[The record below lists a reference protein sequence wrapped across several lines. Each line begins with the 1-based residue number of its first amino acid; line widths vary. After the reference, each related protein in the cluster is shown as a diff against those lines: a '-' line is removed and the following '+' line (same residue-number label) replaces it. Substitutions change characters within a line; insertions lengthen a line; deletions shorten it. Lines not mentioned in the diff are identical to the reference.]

1 MKSLRIFKDNAIEKE
16 IIKISQD
23 FQNQNVHA
31 LDEIEGSASKNRM
44 VRFTAGIAKIVQV
57 ISPKVKKLING
68 VLSITTRIST
78 FSVNLDYSGEHLK
91 KSADKLYNS
100 SGVLNSSIKEV
111 KEAMQQITLT
121 IEEDVETVEHISSGN
136 IELIKYMDENKK
148 NLGLVKNVN
157 KELEFKAQ
165 SMEKDMTELNSILEN
180 MKTIVTGMSEIASK
194 TNLLALNAS
203 IEAARAGEAGKG
215 FAVVAEEVR
224 KLSESTSKQLEKM
237 EEFVNN
243 IGTCSTNSSKSV
255 KDTIGS
261 IGKLGE
267 YTQAISSSSSKVR
280 EAIDIEVKS
289 IELLAASMQEINA
302 SSEEINSNMD
312 IIGENVQEVSK
323 EAAVLSEKS
332 LEIKYLADEMDKID
346 DEVSN
351 LAKLSG
357 DITGENYFKITNKD
371 FIVAIDNAIKAHE
384 NWVQQLQNMAME
396 NKIKP
401 IQTDGQK
408 CGFGHFYNSVMPRNE
423 KIKEIWIKIDD
434 IHKEL
439 HRVGGIV
446 KSNIKDGHTE
456 KAKENSKKATQLS
469 QTIISMLSHIKSI
482 AIETDK
488 EGNLVL

>member
-1 MKSLRIFKDNAIEKE
+1 MRIFKENTIEKE
-16 IIKISQD
+16 IIKISQNFHD
-23 FQNQNVHA
+23 ENVHA
-31 LDEIEGSASKNRM
+31 LDEVEKSTSKNKI
-44 VRFTAGIAKIVQV
+44 VRFTAGIAKIVRV
-57 ISPKVKKLING
+57 ISPKVKKMING
-68 VLSITTRIST
+68 ILSITTRIST

-100 SGVLNSSIKEV
+100 SEVLNSSIKEV
-111 KEAMQQITLT
+111 KEAMQQITLA
-121 IEEDVETVEHISSGN
+121 IEDDAETVEYISSGN
-136 IELIKYMDENKK
+136 IELIKHMDENKK
-148 NLGLVKNVN
+148 NLVLVKNVN

-237 EEFVNN
+237 EEFVND

-255 KDTIGS
+255 KDTIES
-261 IGKLGE
+261 IDKLGE
-267 YTQAISSSSSKVR
+267 YTEAISASSSKVR
-280 EAIDIEVKS
+280 ESIDTEVKS
-289 IELLAASMQEINA
+289 IELLAASMEEINA

-312 IIGENVQEVSK
+312 IIGENVQEVSN
-323 EAAVLSEKS
+323 EAAALSEKS

-346 DEVSN
+346 DEMSN

-357 DITGENYFKITNKD
+357 DITGENHFKITNKD
-371 FIVAIDNAIKAHE
+371 FIVAINNAIKAHE
-384 NWVQQLQNMAME
+384 NWVEQLQNMAME

-408 CGFGHFYNSVMPRNE
+408 CGFGHFYNSVIPRHE
-423 KIKEIWIKIDD
+423 GIKEIWIKIDN

-439 HRVGGIV
+439 HKVGEVV
-446 KSNIKDGHTE
+446 KNDIKNGNTE

-469 QTIISMLSHIKSI
+469 QTIINMLSNIKSI
-482 AIETDK
+482 ATEVDK

>member
-1 MKSLRIFKDNAIEKE
+1 MRIFKENTIEKE

-23 FQNQNVHA
+23 FRNENVHA
-31 LDEIEGSASKNRM
+31 LDEVEKSTSKNKI
-44 VRFTAGIAKIVQV
+44 VRFTAGIARIVRV
-57 ISPKVKKLING
+57 ISPKVKKMING
-68 VLSITTRIST
+68 ILSITTRIST

-100 SGVLNSSIKEV
+100 SEVLNSSIKEV
-111 KEAMQQITLT
+111 KEAMQQITLA
-121 IEEDVETVEHISSGN
+121 IEDDAETVEYISSGN
-136 IELIKYMDENKK
+136 IELIKHMDENKK

-165 SMEKDMTELNSILEN
+165 SMEEDMTELNSILEN

-255 KDTIGS
+255 KDTIES
-261 IGKLGE
+261 IDKLGE
-267 YTQAISSSSSKVR
+267 YTEAISVSSSKVR
-280 EAIDIEVKS
+280 ESIDTEVKS
-289 IELLAASMQEINA
+289 IELLAASMEEINA

-312 IIGENVQEVSK
+312 IIGENVQEVNN

-346 DEVSN
+346 DEMSN

-357 DITGENYFKITNKD
+357 DITGENHFKITNKD
-371 FIVAIDNAIKAHE
+371 FIVAINNAIKAHE
-384 NWVQQLQNMAME
+384 NWVKQLQNMAME

-408 CGFGHFYNSVMPRNE
+408 CGFGHFYNSVMPRHE
-423 KIKEIWIKIDD
+423 GIKEIWIKIDN

-439 HRVGGIV
+439 HKVGEVVKNNIRMETQRRLKKIV
-446 KSNIKDGHTE
+446 KKLHSCHK
-456 KAKENSKKATQLS
+456 QL
-469 QTIISMLSHIKSI
+469 
-482 AIETDK
+482 
-488 EGNLVL
+488 

>member
-1 MKSLRIFKDNAIEKE
+1 MRIFKENTIEKE

-23 FQNQNVHA
+23 FRNENVHA
-31 LDEIEGSASKNRM
+31 LDEVEKSTSKNKI
-44 VRFTAGIAKIVQV
+44 VRFTAGIAKIVRV
-57 ISPKVKKLING
+57 ISPKVKKMING
-68 VLSITTRIST
+68 ILSITTRIST

-100 SGVLNSSIKEV
+100 SEVLNSSIKEV
-111 KEAMQQITLT
+111 KEAMQQITLA
-121 IEEDVETVEHISSGN
+121 IEDDAETVEYISSGN
-136 IELIKYMDENKK
+136 IELIKHMDENKK

-255 KDTIGS
+255 KDTIES
-261 IGKLGE
+261 IDKLGE
-267 YTQAISSSSSKVR
+267 YTEAISASSSKVR
-280 EAIDIEVKS
+280 ESIDTEVKS
-289 IELLAASMQEINA
+289 IELLAASMEEINA

-312 IIGENVQEVSK
+312 IIGENVQEVSN

-346 DEVSN
+346 DEMSN

-357 DITGENYFKITNKD
+357 DITGENHFKITNKD
-371 FIVAIDNAIKAHE
+371 FIVAINNAIKAHE
-384 NWVQQLQNMAME
+384 NWVKQLQNMAME

-408 CGFGHFYNSVMPRNE
+408 CGFGHFYNSVMPRHE
-423 KIKEIWIKIDD
+423 GIIEIWIKIDN

-439 HRVGGIV
+439 HKVGEVV
-446 KSNIKDGHTE
+446 KNNIKDGNTE

-469 QTIISMLSHIKSI
+469 QTIINMLSNIKSI
-482 AIETDK
+482 ATEVDK

>member
-1 MKSLRIFKDNAIEKE
+1 MRIFKENTIEKE
-16 IIKISQD
+16 IIKISQNFHD
-23 FQNQNVHA
+23 ENVHA
-31 LDEIEGSASKNRM
+31 LDEVEKSTSKNKI
-44 VRFTAGIAKIVQV
+44 VRFTAGIAKIVRV
-57 ISPKVKKLING
+57 ISPKVKKMING
-68 VLSITTRIST
+68 ILSITTRIST

-111 KEAMQQITLT
+111 KEAMQQITLA
-121 IEEDVETVEHISSGN
+121 IEDDAETVEYISSGN
-136 IELIKYMDENKK
+136 IELIKHIDENKK
-148 NLGLVKNVN
+148 NLALVKNVN

-237 EEFVNN
+237 EEFVND

-255 KDTIGS
+255 KDTIES
-261 IGKLGE
+261 IDKLGE
-267 YTQAISSSSSKVR
+267 YTEAISASSSKVR
-280 EAIDIEVKS
+280 ESIDTEVKS
-289 IELLAASMQEINA
+289 IELLAASMEEINA

-312 IIGENVQEVSK
+312 IIGENVQEVSN
-323 EAAVLSEKS
+323 EAAALSEKS

-346 DEVSN
+346 DEMSN

-357 DITGENYFKITNKD
+357 DITGENHFKITNKD
-371 FIVAIDNAIKAHE
+371 FIVAINNAIKAHE
-384 NWVQQLQNMAME
+384 NWVEQLQNMAME

-408 CGFGHFYNSVMPRNE
+408 CGFGHFYNSVMPRHE
-423 KIKEIWIKIDD
+423 GIKEIWIKIDN

-439 HRVGGIV
+439 HKVGEVV
-446 KSNIKDGHTE
+446 KNDIKNGNTE

-469 QTIISMLSHIKSI
+469 QTIINMLSNIKSI
-482 AIETDK
+482 ATEVDK

>member
-1 MKSLRIFKDNAIEKE
+1 
-16 IIKISQD
+16 
-23 FQNQNVHA
+23 
-31 LDEIEGSASKNRM
+31 
-44 VRFTAGIAKIVQV
+44 
-57 ISPKVKKLING
+57 
-68 VLSITTRIST
+68 
-78 FSVNLDYSGEHLK
+78 
-91 KSADKLYNS
+91 
-100 SGVLNSSIKEV
+100 
-111 KEAMQQITLT
+111 MQQITLA

-261 IGKLGE
+261 IGELGE

-280 EAIDIEVKS
+280 EAIDIEIKS

-323 EAAVLSEKS
+323 EAAVLSE
-332 LEIKYLADEMDKID
+332 
-346 DEVSN
+346 N
-351 LAKLSG
+351 L
-357 DITGENYFKITNKD
+357 
-371 FIVAIDNAIKAHE
+371 
-384 NWVQQLQNMAME
+384 
-396 NKIKP
+396 
-401 IQTDGQK
+401 
-408 CGFGHFYNSVMPRNE
+408 
-423 KIKEIWIKIDD
+423 
-434 IHKEL
+434 
-439 HRVGGIV
+439 
-446 KSNIKDGHTE
+446 
-456 KAKENSKKATQLS
+456 
-469 QTIISMLSHIKSI
+469 
-482 AIETDK
+482 
-488 EGNLVL
+488 

>member
-1 MKSLRIFKDNAIEKE
+1 MRIFKENTIEKE

-23 FQNQNVHA
+23 FRNENVHA
-31 LDEIEGSASKNRM
+31 LDEVEKSTSKNKI
-44 VRFTAGIAKIVQV
+44 VRFTAGIAKIVRV
-57 ISPKVKKLING
+57 ISPKVKKMING
-68 VLSITTRIST
+68 ILSITTRIST

-100 SGVLNSSIKEV
+100 SEVLNSSIKEV
-111 KEAMQQITLT
+111 KEAMQQITLA
-121 IEEDVETVEHISSGN
+121 IEDDAETVEYISSGN
-136 IELIKYMDENKK
+136 IELIKHMDENKK

-255 KDTIGS
+255 KDTIES
-261 IGKLGE
+261 IDKLGE
-267 YTQAISSSSSKVR
+267 YTEAISASSSKVR
-280 EAIDIEVKS
+280 ESIDTEVKS
-289 IELLAASMQEINA
+289 IELLAASMEEINA

-312 IIGENVQEVSK
+312 IIGENVQEVSN

-346 DEVSN
+346 DEMSN

-357 DITGENYFKITNKD
+357 DITGENHFKITNKD
-371 FIVAIDNAIKAHE
+371 FIVAINNAIKAHE
-384 NWVQQLQNMAME
+384 NWVKQLQNMAME

-408 CGFGHFYNSVMPRNE
+408 CGFGHFYNSVMPRHE
-423 KIKEIWIKIDD
+423 GIKEIWIKIDN

-439 HRVGGIV
+439 HKVGEVV
-446 KSNIKDGHTE
+446 KNNIKDGNTE

-469 QTIISMLSHIKSI
+469 QTIINMLSNIKSI
-482 AIETDK
+482 ATEVDK

>member
-1 MKSLRIFKDNAIEKE
+1 MRIFKENTIEKE

-23 FQNQNVHA
+23 FRNENVHA
-31 LDEIEGSASKNRM
+31 LDEVEKSTSKNKI
-44 VRFTAGIAKIVQV
+44 VRFTAGIAKIVRV
-57 ISPKVKKLING
+57 ISPKVKKMING
-68 VLSITTRIST
+68 ILSITTRIST

-100 SGVLNSSIKEV
+100 SEVLNSSIKEV
-111 KEAMQQITLT
+111 KEAMQQITLA
-121 IEEDVETVEHISSGN
+121 IEDDAETVEYISSGN
-136 IELIKYMDENKK
+136 IELIKHMDENKK

-255 KDTIGS
+255 KDTIES
-261 IGKLGE
+261 IDKLGE
-267 YTQAISSSSSKVR
+267 YTEAISASSSKVR
-280 EAIDIEVKS
+280 ESIDTEVKS
-289 IELLAASMQEINA
+289 IELLAASMEEINA

-312 IIGENVQEVSK
+312 IIGENVQEVSN

-346 DEVSN
+346 DEMSN

-357 DITGENYFKITNKD
+357 DITGENHFKITNKD
-371 FIVAIDNAIKAHE
+371 FIVAINNAIKAHE
-384 NWVQQLQNMAME
+384 NWVKQLQNMAME

-408 CGFGHFYNSVMPRNE
+408 CGFGHFYNSVMPRHE
-423 KIKEIWIKIDD
+423 RIKEIWIKIDN

-439 HRVGGIV
+439 HKVGEVV
-446 KSNIKDGHTE
+446 KNNIKDGNTE

-469 QTIISMLSHIKSI
+469 QTIINMLSNIKSI
-482 AIETDK
+482 ATEVDK

>member
-1 MKSLRIFKDNAIEKE
+1 MSIFKENTIEKE
-16 IIKISQD
+16 IIKISQNFHD
-23 FQNQNVHA
+23 ENVHA
-31 LDEIEGSASKNRM
+31 LDEVEKSTSKNKI
-44 VRFTAGIAKIVQV
+44 VRFTAGIAKIVRV
-57 ISPKVKKLING
+57 ISPKVKKMING
-68 VLSITTRIST
+68 ILSITTRIST

-111 KEAMQQITLT
+111 KEAMQQITLA
-121 IEEDVETVEHISSGN
+121 IEDDAETVEYISSGN
-136 IELIKYMDENKK
+136 IELIKHMDENKK
-148 NLGLVKNVN
+148 NLALVKNVN

-237 EEFVNN
+237 EEFVND

-255 KDTIGS
+255 KDTIES
-261 IGKLGE
+261 IDKLGE
-267 YTQAISSSSSKVR
+267 YTEAISASSSKVR
-280 EAIDIEVKS
+280 ESIDTEVKS
-289 IELLAASMQEINA
+289 IELLAASMEEINA

-312 IIGENVQEVSK
+312 IIGENVQEVSN
-323 EAAVLSEKS
+323 EAAALSEKS

-346 DEVSN
+346 DEMSN

-357 DITGENYFKITNKD
+357 DITGENHFKITNKD
-371 FIVAIDNAIKAHE
+371 FIVAINNAIKAHE
-384 NWVQQLQNMAME
+384 NWVEQLQNMAME

-408 CGFGHFYNSVMPRNE
+408 CGFGHFYNSVMPRHE
-423 KIKEIWIKIDD
+423 GIKEIWIKIDN

-439 HRVGGIV
+439 HKVGEVV
-446 KSNIKDGHTE
+446 KNDIKNGNTE

-469 QTIISMLSHIKSI
+469 QTIINMLSNIKSI
-482 AIETDK
+482 ATEVDK

>member
-1 MKSLRIFKDNAIEKE
+1 LRIFKENTIEKE

-23 FQNQNVHA
+23 FRNENVHA
-31 LDEIEGSASKNRM
+31 LDEVEKSTSKNKI
-44 VRFTAGIAKIVQV
+44 VRFTAGIAKIVRV
-57 ISPKVKKLING
+57 ISPKVKKMING
-68 VLSITTRIST
+68 ILSITTRIST

-100 SGVLNSSIKEV
+100 SEVLNSSIKEV
-111 KEAMQQITLT
+111 KEAMQQITLA
-121 IEEDVETVEHISSGN
+121 IEDDAETVEYISSGN
-136 IELIKYMDENKK
+136 IELIKHMDENKK

-224 KLSESTSKQLEKM
+224 KLSESTSRQLEKM

-255 KDTIGS
+255 KDTIES
-261 IGKLGE
+261 IDKLGE
-267 YTQAISSSSSKVR
+267 YTEAISASSSKVR
-280 EAIDIEVKS
+280 ESIDTEVKS
-289 IELLAASMQEINA
+289 IELLAASMEEINA

-312 IIGENVQEVSK
+312 IIGENVQEVSN

-346 DEVSN
+346 DEMSN

-357 DITGENYFKITNKD
+357 DITGENHFKITNKD
-371 FIVAIDNAIKAHE
+371 FIVAINNAIKAHE
-384 NWVQQLQNMAME
+384 NWVKQLQNMAME

-408 CGFGHFYNSVMPRNE
+408 CGFGHFYNSVMPRHE
-423 KIKEIWIKIDD
+423 GIKEIWIKIDN

-439 HRVGGIV
+439 HKVGEVV
-446 KSNIKDGHTE
+446 KNNIKDGNTE

-469 QTIISMLSHIKSI
+469 QTIINMLSNIKSI
-482 AIETDK
+482 ATEVDK

>member
-111 KEAMQQITLT
+111 KEAMQQITLA

-261 IGKLGE
+261 IGELGE

-371 FIVAIDNAIKAHE
+371 FIVVIDNAIKAHE

-439 HRVGGIV
+439 HKVGGIV

>member
-1 MKSLRIFKDNAIEKE
+1 MRIFKENTIEKE
-16 IIKISQD
+16 IIKISQNFRD
-23 FQNQNVHA
+23 ENVHA
-31 LDEIEGSASKNRM
+31 LDEVEKSTSKNKI
-44 VRFTAGIAKIVQV
+44 VRFTAGIAKIVRV
-57 ISPKVKKLING
+57 ISPKVKKMING
-68 VLSITTRIST
+68 ILSITTRIST

-111 KEAMQQITLT
+111 KEAMQQITLA
-121 IEEDVETVEHISSGN
+121 IEDDAETVEYISSGN
-136 IELIKYMDENKK
+136 IELIKHMDENKK

-180 MKTIVTGMSEIASK
+180 MKTIVTGMSQIASK

-224 KLSESTSKQLEKM
+224 KLSESTSTQLEKM
-237 EEFVNN
+237 EEFVND

-255 KDTIGS
+255 KDTIES
-261 IGKLGE
+261 IDKLGK
-267 YTQAISSSSSKVR
+267 YTEAISASSSKVR
-280 EAIDIEVKS
+280 ESIDTEVKS
-289 IELLAASMQEINA
+289 IELLAASMEEINA

-312 IIGENVQEVSK
+312 IIGENVQEVSN

-346 DEVSN
+346 DEMSN

-357 DITGENYFKITNKD
+357 DITGENHFKITNKD
-371 FIVAIDNAIKAHE
+371 FIVAINNAIKAHE
-384 NWVQQLQNMAME
+384 NWVEQLQNMAME

-408 CGFGHFYNSVMPRNE
+408 CGFGHFYNSVMPRHE
-423 KIKEIWIKIDD
+423 GIKEIWIKIDN

-439 HRVGGIV
+439 HKVGEVV
-446 KSNIKDGHTE
+446 KNDIKNGNTE

-469 QTIISMLSHIKSI
+469 QTIINMLSNIKSI
-482 AIETDK
+482 ATEVDK

>member
-1 MKSLRIFKDNAIEKE
+1 MKSLRIFKENTIEKE
-16 IIKISQD
+16 IIKISQNFHD
-23 FQNQNVHA
+23 ENVHA
-31 LDEIEGSASKNRM
+31 LDEVEKSTSKNKI
-44 VRFTAGIAKIVQV
+44 VRFTAGIAKIVRA
-57 ISPKVKKLING
+57 ISPKVKKMING
-68 VLSITTRIST
+68 ILSITTRIST

-111 KEAMQQITLT
+111 KEAMQQITLA
-121 IEEDVETVEHISSGN
+121 IEDDAETVEYISSGN
-136 IELIKYMDENKK
+136 IELIKHMDENKK
-148 NLGLVKNVN
+148 NLALVKNVN

-237 EEFVNN
+237 EEFVND

-255 KDTIGS
+255 KDTIES
-261 IGKLGE
+261 IDKLGE
-267 YTQAISSSSSKVR
+267 YTEAISASSSKVR
-280 EAIDIEVKS
+280 ESIDTEVKS
-289 IELLAASMQEINA
+289 IELLAASMEEINA

-312 IIGENVQEVSK
+312 IIGENVQEVSN
-323 EAAVLSEKS
+323 EAAALSEKS

-346 DEVSN
+346 DEMSN

-357 DITGENYFKITNKD
+357 DITGENHFKITNKD
-371 FIVAIDNAIKAHE
+371 FIVAINNAIKAHE
-384 NWVQQLQNMAME
+384 NWVEQLQNMAME

-408 CGFGHFYNSVMPRNE
+408 CGFGHFYNSVMPRHE
-423 KIKEIWIKIDD
+423 GIKEIWIKIDN

-439 HRVGGIV
+439 HKVGEVV
-446 KSNIKDGHTE
+446 KNDIKNGNTE

-469 QTIISMLSHIKSI
+469 QTIINMLSNIKSI
-482 AIETDK
+482 ATEVDK

>member
-1 MKSLRIFKDNAIEKE
+1 MRIFKENTIEKE

-23 FQNQNVHA
+23 FRNENVHA
-31 LDEIEGSASKNRM
+31 LDEVEKSTSKNKI
-44 VRFTAGIAKIVQV
+44 VRFTAGIARIVRV
-57 ISPKVKKLING
+57 ISPKVKKMING
-68 VLSITTRIST
+68 ILSITTRIST

-100 SGVLNSSIKEV
+100 SEVLNSSIKEV
-111 KEAMQQITLT
+111 KEAMQQITLA
-121 IEEDVETVEHISSGN
+121 IEDDAETVEYISSGN
-136 IELIKYMDENKK
+136 IELIKHMDENKK

-255 KDTIGS
+255 KDTIES
-261 IGKLGE
+261 IDKLGE
-267 YTQAISSSSSKVR
+267 YTEAISVSSSKVR
-280 EAIDIEVKS
+280 ESIDTEVKS
-289 IELLAASMQEINA
+289 IELLAASMEEINA

-312 IIGENVQEVSK
+312 IIGENVQEVNN

-346 DEVSN
+346 DEMSN

-357 DITGENYFKITNKD
+357 DITGENHFKITNKD
-371 FIVAIDNAIKAHE
+371 FIVAINNAIKAHE
-384 NWVQQLQNMAME
+384 NWVKQLQNMAME

-408 CGFGHFYNSVMPRNE
+408 CGFGHFYNSVMPRHE
-423 KIKEIWIKIDD
+423 GIIEIWIKIDN

-439 HRVGGIV
+439 HKVGEVV
-446 KSNIKDGHTE
+446 KNNIKDGNTE

-469 QTIISMLSHIKSI
+469 QTIINMLSNIKSI
-482 AIETDK
+482 ATEVDK

>member
-1 MKSLRIFKDNAIEKE
+1 MRIFKENTIEKE

-23 FQNQNVHA
+23 FRNENVHA
-31 LDEIEGSASKNRM
+31 LDEVEKSTSKNKI
-44 VRFTAGIAKIVQV
+44 VRFTAGIARIVRV
-57 ISPKVKKLING
+57 ISPKVKKMING
-68 VLSITTRIST
+68 ILSITTRIST

-100 SGVLNSSIKEV
+100 SEVLNSSIKEV
-111 KEAMQQITLT
+111 KEAMQQITLA
-121 IEEDVETVEHISSGN
+121 IEDDAETVEYISSGN
-136 IELIKYMDENKK
+136 IELIKHMDENKK

-165 SMEKDMTELNSILEN
+165 SMEEDMTELNSILEN

-255 KDTIGS
+255 KDTIES
-261 IGKLGE
+261 IDKLGE
-267 YTQAISSSSSKVR
+267 YTEAISVSSSKVR
-280 EAIDIEVKS
+280 ESIDTEVKS
-289 IELLAASMQEINA
+289 IELLAASMEEINA

-312 IIGENVQEVSK
+312 IIGENVQEVNN

-346 DEVSN
+346 DEMSN

-357 DITGENYFKITNKD
+357 DITGENHFKITNKD
-371 FIVAIDNAIKAHE
+371 FIVAINNAIKAHE
-384 NWVQQLQNMAME
+384 NWVKQLQNMAME

-408 CGFGHFYNSVMPRNE
+408 CGFGHFYNSVMPRHE
-423 KIKEIWIKIDD
+423 GIKEIWIKIDN

-439 HRVGGIV
+439 HKVGEVV
-446 KSNIKDGHTE
+446 KNNIKDGNTE

-469 QTIISMLSHIKSI
+469 QTIINMLSNIKSI
-482 AIETDK
+482 ATEVDK

>member
-1 MKSLRIFKDNAIEKE
+1 MRIFKENTIEKE

-23 FQNQNVHA
+23 FRNENVHA
-31 LDEIEGSASKNRM
+31 LDEVEKSTSKNKI
-44 VRFTAGIAKIVQV
+44 VRFTAGIAKIVRV
-57 ISPKVKKLING
+57 ISPKVKKMING
-68 VLSITTRIST
+68 ILSITTRIST

-100 SGVLNSSIKEV
+100 SEVLNSSIKEV
-111 KEAMQQITLT
+111 KEAMQQITLA
-121 IEEDVETVEHISSGN
+121 IEDDAETVEYISSGN
-136 IELIKYMDENKK
+136 IELIKHMDENKK

-243 IGTCSTNSSKSV
+243 IGACSTNSSKSV
-255 KDTIGS
+255 KDTIES
-261 IGKLGE
+261 IDKLGE
-267 YTQAISSSSSKVR
+267 YTEAISASSSKVR
-280 EAIDIEVKS
+280 ESIDTEVKS
-289 IELLAASMQEINA
+289 IELLAASMEEINA

-312 IIGENVQEVSK
+312 IIGENVQEVSN

-346 DEVSN
+346 DEMSN

-357 DITGENYFKITNKD
+357 DITGENHFKITNKD
-371 FIVAIDNAIKAHE
+371 FIVAINNAIKAHE
-384 NWVQQLQNMAME
+384 NWVKQLQNMAME

-408 CGFGHFYNSVMPRNE
+408 CGFGHFYNSVMPRHE
-423 KIKEIWIKIDD
+423 GIKEIWIKIDN

-439 HRVGGIV
+439 HKVGEVV
-446 KSNIKDGHTE
+446 KNNIKDGNTE

-469 QTIISMLSHIKSI
+469 QTIINMLSNIKSI
-482 AIETDK
+482 ATEVDK

>member
-1 MKSLRIFKDNAIEKE
+1 
-16 IIKISQD
+16 
-23 FQNQNVHA
+23 
-31 LDEIEGSASKNRM
+31 
-44 VRFTAGIAKIVQV
+44 
-57 ISPKVKKLING
+57 
-68 VLSITTRIST
+68 
-78 FSVNLDYSGEHLK
+78 
-91 KSADKLYNS
+91 
-100 SGVLNSSIKEV
+100 
-111 KEAMQQITLT
+111 MQQITLA

-261 IGKLGE
+261 IGELGE

-346 DEVSN
+346 DEVSD

-423 KIKEIWIKIDD
+423 KIKEIWIKIDN

-439 HRVGGIV
+439 HKIGGIV

-456 KAKENSKKATQLS
+456 KAKENSKKLHS
-469 QTIISMLSHIKSI
+469 CHKRL
-482 AIETDK
+482 
-488 EGNLVL
+488 

>member
-111 KEAMQQITLT
+111 KEAMQQITLA

-261 IGKLGE
+261 IGELGE

-357 DITGENYFKITNKD
+357 DITGEDYFKITNKD
-371 FIVAIDNAIKAHE
+371 FIVVIDNAIKAHE

>member
-1 MKSLRIFKDNAIEKE
+1 MRIFKENTIEKE

-23 FQNQNVHA
+23 FRNENVHA
-31 LDEIEGSASKNRM
+31 LDEVEKSTSKNKI
-44 VRFTAGIAKIVQV
+44 VRFTAGIARIVRV
-57 ISPKVKKLING
+57 ISPKVKKMING
-68 VLSITTRIST
+68 ILSITTRIST

-100 SGVLNSSIKEV
+100 SEVLNSSIKEV
-111 KEAMQQITLT
+111 KEAMQQITLA
-121 IEEDVETVEHISSGN
+121 IEDDAETVEYISSGN
-136 IELIKYMDENKK
+136 IELIKHMDENKK

-165 SMEKDMTELNSILEN
+165 SMEEDMTELNSILEN

-237 EEFVNN
+237 EEFVND

-255 KDTIGS
+255 KDTIES
-261 IGKLGE
+261 IDKLGE
-267 YTQAISSSSSKVR
+267 YTEAISVSSSKVR
-280 EAIDIEVKS
+280 ESIDTEVKS
-289 IELLAASMQEINA
+289 IELLAASMEEINA

-312 IIGENVQEVSK
+312 IIGENVQEVNN

-346 DEVSN
+346 DEMSN

-357 DITGENYFKITNKD
+357 DITGENHFKITNKD
-371 FIVAIDNAIKAHE
+371 FIVAINNAIKAHE
-384 NWVQQLQNMAME
+384 NWVKQLQNMAME

-408 CGFGHFYNSVMPRNE
+408 CGFGHFYNSVMPRHE
-423 KIKEIWIKIDD
+423 GIKEIWIKIDN

-439 HRVGGIV
+439 HKVGEVV
-446 KSNIKDGHTE
+446 KNDIKNGNTE

-469 QTIISMLSHIKSI
+469 QTIINMLSNIKSM
-482 AIETDK
+482 ATEVDK

>member
-1 MKSLRIFKDNAIEKE
+1 
-16 IIKISQD
+16 
-23 FQNQNVHA
+23 
-31 LDEIEGSASKNRM
+31 M

-148 NLGLVKNVN
+148 NLGLVRNVN

-323 EAAVLSEKS
+323 EAAVLSE
-332 LEIKYLADEMDKID
+332 
-346 DEVSN
+346 N
-351 LAKLSG
+351 L
-357 DITGENYFKITNKD
+357 
-371 FIVAIDNAIKAHE
+371 
-384 NWVQQLQNMAME
+384 
-396 NKIKP
+396 
-401 IQTDGQK
+401 
-408 CGFGHFYNSVMPRNE
+408 
-423 KIKEIWIKIDD
+423 
-434 IHKEL
+434 
-439 HRVGGIV
+439 
-446 KSNIKDGHTE
+446 
-456 KAKENSKKATQLS
+456 
-469 QTIISMLSHIKSI
+469 
-482 AIETDK
+482 
-488 EGNLVL
+488 

>member
-1 MKSLRIFKDNAIEKE
+1 MRIFKENTIEKE

-23 FQNQNVHA
+23 FRNENVHA
-31 LDEIEGSASKNRM
+31 LDEVEKSTSKNKI
-44 VRFTAGIAKIVQV
+44 VRFTAGIAKIVRV
-57 ISPKVKKLING
+57 ISPKVKKMING
-68 VLSITTRIST
+68 ILSITTRIST

-100 SGVLNSSIKEV
+100 SEVLNSSIKEV
-111 KEAMQQITLT
+111 KEAMQQITLA
-121 IEEDVETVEHISSGN
+121 IEDDAETVEYISSGN
-136 IELIKYMDENKK
+136 IELIKHMDENKK

-224 KLSESTSKQLEKM
+224 KLSESTSRQLEKM

-255 KDTIGS
+255 KDTIES
-261 IGKLGE
+261 IDKLGE
-267 YTQAISSSSSKVR
+267 YTEAISASSSKVR
-280 EAIDIEVKS
+280 ESIDTEVKS
-289 IELLAASMQEINA
+289 IELLAASMEEINA

-312 IIGENVQEVSK
+312 IIGENVQEVSN

-346 DEVSN
+346 DEMSN

-357 DITGENYFKITNKD
+357 DITGENHFKITNKD
-371 FIVAIDNAIKAHE
+371 FIVAINNAIKAHE
-384 NWVQQLQNMAME
+384 NWVKQLQNMAME

-408 CGFGHFYNSVMPRNE
+408 CGFGHFYNSVMPRHE
-423 KIKEIWIKIDD
+423 GIKEIWIKIDN

-439 HRVGGIV
+439 HKVGEVV
-446 KSNIKDGHTE
+446 KNNIKDGNTE

-469 QTIISMLSHIKSI
+469 QTIINMLSNIKSI
-482 AIETDK
+482 ATEVDK